1 MKLPF
6 ELFATLLA
14 SRPGEFVIAVCF
26 GRSERNQ
33 RNRLN
38 QAKRETKTS
47 FGTAMISGKVRM
59 AGDII
64 RMGRLQHELVA
75 FH

>member
-6 ELFATLLA
+6 ELFATLLV
-14 SRPGEFVIAVCF
+14 SRPGESVTAVRF

-38 QAKRETKTS
+38 QAKREMKTS
-47 FGTAMISGKVRM
+47 SATAMISGKVRM

-64 RMGRLQHELVA
+64 RMRRLQQH
-75 FH
+75 